1 MLLPDVLLADEDQVT
16 RSEHAGATAPR
27 ASSCVSVRQPAAL
40 RPHPSRSLPL
50 PAGPRQLELGGL
62 LRLGAVASSRPRR
75 GLPGA
80 SAAMSAACCR
90 YALVSCCRMSQAS
103 PAATASASWAACRS

>member
-40 RPHPSRSLPL
+40 RPHPSSPLPL

-62 LRLGAVASSRPRR
+62 LRLARISKQRIGIWSGQDWLRGGVCSGELESQWPVVAPGDLGR
-75 GLPGA
+75 G
-80 SAAMSAACCR
+80 
-90 YALVSCCRMSQAS
+90 
-103 PAATASASWAACRS
+103 

>member
-40 RPHPSRSLPL
+40 RPHPSSPLPL
-50 PAGPRQLELGGL
+50 PAGPGSWSWAASFGWGL
-62 LRLGAVASSRPRR
+62 LRALALDAASRARR
-75 GLPGA
+75 RL
-80 SAAMSAACCR
+80 
-90 YALVSCCRMSQAS
+90 
-103 PAATASASWAACRS
+103 